1 MRCGSAAV
9 ILLQSYEL
17 TKAVENVELAPVP
30 SGAEIVVLLEVVLA
44 VELAAI
50 FDVELVALLTAELVA
65 LLDVELVVLFDE
77 LEATTLE
84 VSFAVGAPGAV
95 PAEYV

>member
-30 SGAEIVVLLEVVLA
+30 RGAEAIVLLEAILA

-50 FDVELVALLTAELVA
+50 FSVELVALLDAELVA
-65 LLDVELVVLFDE
+65 LLDELG
-77 LEATTLE
+77 ATTLE
-84 VSFAVGAPGAV
+84 VSFAVDAPGAV